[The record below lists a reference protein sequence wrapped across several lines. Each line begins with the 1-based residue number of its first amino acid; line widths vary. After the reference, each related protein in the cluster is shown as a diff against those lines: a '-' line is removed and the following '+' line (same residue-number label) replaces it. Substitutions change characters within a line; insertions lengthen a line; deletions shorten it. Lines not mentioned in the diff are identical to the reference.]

1 MSGPLFPLYQEVPE
15 IVLIFI
21 CQINSLILNL
31 KITYW
36 MTCLHCHCTCDT
48 YKLHNAKLHVLV
60 TVNTKFIQCMLKHIS
75 EKFNELDSFL
85 KTMYLYL
92 LHFKNPKQTNY
103 HPWGLVQ
110 NFFCFKKPTVQLSPM
125 ERDVWPLMIKIIIN
139 LNHILPKDTR
149 TWCDIWI
156 FKHWSWVSRW
166 GFKCEH

>member
-60 TVNTKFIQCMLKHIS
+60 TVNTKFIQCMLKHAKTIS

-110 NFFCFKKPTVQLSPM
+110 NLKKNKTNCSIISHGEGCLAFNDKNNNKLESYFAQRYSY
-125 ERDVWPLMIKIIIN
+125 LMRY
-139 LNHILPKDTR
+139 LNI
-149 TWCDIWI
+149 
-156 FKHWSWVSRW
+156 
-166 GFKCEH
+166 

>member
-31 KITYW
+31 KIIYW

-48 YKLHNAKLHVLV
+48 YKLHNAKLLV
-60 TVNTKFIQCMLKHIS
+60 IVNTKFIQYMLKHIS
-75 EKFNELDSFL
+75 DKFNELDSFL

-92 LHFKNPKQTNY
+92 SHFKNLKQNNY

-110 NFFCFKKPTVQLSPM
+110 NFFLKKTNCSIISHGEGCLAFNDKNNNKLESHFAQRYSY
-125 ERDVWPLMIKIIIN
+125 LMRY
-139 LNHILPKDTR
+139 LNI
-149 TWCDIWI
+149 
-156 FKHWSWVSRW
+156 
-166 GFKCEH
+166 